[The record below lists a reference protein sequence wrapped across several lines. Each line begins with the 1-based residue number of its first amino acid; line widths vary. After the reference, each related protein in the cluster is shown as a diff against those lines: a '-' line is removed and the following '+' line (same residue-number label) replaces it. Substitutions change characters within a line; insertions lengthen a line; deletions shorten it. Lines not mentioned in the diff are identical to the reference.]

1 MNCNFSQQ
9 YHECLKRQKKWLIV
23 VGLSMGWAMANGFAR
38 FAYALLLPS
47 VRADVGWNYAQVG
60 WLNTG
65 NRVGYLNGSVLSLF
79 MVCDLA
85 QNGFS
90 FGDLP

>member
-1 MNCNFSQQ
+1 VAYSS
-9 YHECLKRQKKWLIV
+9 WV
-23 VGLSMGWAMANGFAR
+23 VNGPAMANRFAR

-65 NRVGYLNGSVLSLF
+65 NRVDYLIGSALSLF
-79 MVCDLA
+79 MVYRFGPKRLL
-85 QNGFS
+85 

>member
-1 MNCNFSQQ
+1 
-9 YHECLKRQKKWLIV
+9 
-23 VGLSMGWAMANGFAR
+23 MANWFAI

-65 NRVGYLNGSVLSLF
+65 NRVDYLIGSALSLF
-79 MVCDLA
+79 MVYRFGPKRLL
-85 QNGFS
+85 